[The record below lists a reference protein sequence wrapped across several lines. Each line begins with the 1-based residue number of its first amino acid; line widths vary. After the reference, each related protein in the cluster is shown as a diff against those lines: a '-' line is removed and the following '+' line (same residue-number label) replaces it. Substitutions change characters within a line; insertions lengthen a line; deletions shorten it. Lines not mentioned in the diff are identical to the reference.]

1 MRAIASPLPRAR
13 AYAVSSD
20 LPPVR
25 GRGPKG
31 PAVAGPFVGLF
42 LQQGNA
48 GSVSRFEWHGTVL
61 ETREHLEVSP
71 CLRDQSEKTFQPPL
85 AGELLIGSTAALDP
99 YPTFRMPG
107 QHGGPPL
114 R

>member
-1 MRAIASPLPRAR
+1 MRAIALPRAR

-25 GRGPKG
+25 GRGPQRTRRR
-31 PAVAGPFVGLF
+31 AVAGPFVGLF

-71 CLRDQSEKTFQPPL
+71 CLRDQSEKTSRPWL
-85 AGELLIGSTAALDP
+85 ASSRLARRRTTVPKSISWKSTLITA
-99 YPTFRMPG
+99 R
-107 QHGGPPL
+107 
-114 R
+114 RR

>member
-25 GRGPKG
+25 GRGPQRTRRR
-31 PAVAGPFVGLF
+31 AVAGPFVGLF

-61 ETREHLEVSP
+61 ETREHLEASP

-99 YPTFRMPG
+99 YATFRMA
-107 QHGGPPL
+107 